1 MKVLVTPP
9 PEKEGAGLSRLREII
24 AEVAD
29 LEEAARLL
37 YWDLETYLP
46 DAGFV
51 GRGHVLA
58 TLNRRSHD
66 LFASDE
72 VTLLLDAAETEVASL
87 AFDSDDASLVRVS
100 RRDHDRERRIPSEL
114 VGEMAEAS
122 AAAAPSW
129 REARERSDFK
139 LFAPHLER
147 QVELSRR
154 KAEAIGFERRHMDA
168 LLHTE
173 PGMTTI
179 QLEAIFAQLKEA
191 IVPLVRRIVARADQ
205 VDDSCLHGD
214 FPAERQVEFVKR
226 VITGFGY
233 DFERGRMDAS
243 THPFMMGINPGDV
256 RITNRV
262 STEFLSMS
270 LFGGIHEGGHGIYGQ
285 GIAAELARTPLWDGA
300 SSGLHE
306 SQSRL
311 YENLVGRGLPFWRH
325 WFGDLRSTFPEQLG
339 KVDAEGFYGAIN
351 RVQPSLIRVE
361 ADEVTY
367 NLHILLRFEIEN
379 DLLEGHLQVDEVPT
393 AWNAKM
399 EEYLGVEPR
408 THAEGALQDI
418 HWTFAG
424 EMATFPAYTIGNI
437 VSAQLM
443 AAIEAELPD
452 LDGQLQAG
460 DFAPLLGW
468 LRERIHRHGRK
479 FTPAELLQRAIGQEL
494 DAGPWIAYV
503 ERKFGAIY
511 GLD

>member
-1 MKVLVTPP
+1 
-9 PEKEGAGLSRLREII
+9 
-24 AEVAD
+24 
-29 LEEAARLL
+29 
-37 YWDLETYLP
+37 
-46 DAGFV
+46 
-51 GRGHVLA
+51 
-58 TLNRRSHD
+58 
-66 LFASDE
+66 
-72 VTLLLDAAETEVASL
+72 
-87 AFDSDDASLVRVS
+87 
-100 RRDHDRERRIPSEL
+100 
-114 VGEMAEAS
+114 
-122 AAAAPSW
+122 
-129 REARERSDFK
+129 
-139 LFAPHLER
+139 
-147 QVELSRR
+147 
-154 KAEAIGFERRHMDA
+154 
-168 LLHTE
+168 
-173 PGMTTI
+173 
-179 QLEAIFAQLKEA
+179 
-191 IVPLVRRIVARADQ
+191 
-205 VDDSCLHGD
+205 
-214 FPAERQVEFVKR
+214 
-226 VITGFGY
+226 
-233 DFERGRMDAS
+233 MDAS

-311 YENLVGRGLPFWRH
+311 YENLVGRSLPFWRH
-325 WFGDLRSTFPEQLG
+325 WFDDLRSIFPEQLG
-339 KVDAEGFYGAIN
+339 KVETEGFYRAIN
-351 RVQPSLIRVE
+351 KVQPSLIRVE

-379 DLLEGHLQVDEVPT
+379 DLLEGRLRADEVPM
-393 AWNAKM
+393 AWTAKM

-424 EMATFPAYTIGNI
+424 EMGTFPAYTIGNV

-443 AAIEAELPD
+443 VAIEADLPD
-452 LDGQLQAG
+452 LGGQLEAG
-460 DFAPLLGW
+460 DFVPLLGW